1 MATAAV
7 HSRCKMTTDMSDR
20 ASNPDKGLIIVKLV
34 TNRQQRVQ
42 EYGGRERVMII
53 IWRRDRREVR
63 V

>member
-1 MATAAV
+1 MAMAAV
-7 HSRCKMTTDMSDR
+7 HSSCKMTTDTSDR

-42 EYGGRERVMII
+42 EYGGRERVTII

>member
-1 MATAAV
+1 MAMAAV

-42 EYGGRERVMII
+42 EYGGRERVTII
-53 IWRRDRREVR
+53 IWRRDGREVR

>member
-1 MATAAV
+1 MAMAAV
-7 HSRCKMTTDMSDR
+7 HSSCKMMTDMSDR
-20 ASNPDKGLIIVKLV
+20 ALNPDKGLIIVKLV

-53 IWRRDRREVR
+53 IWRRDGREVR